1 MINRTNISTIAR
13 VAQGNTLLIGG
24 YTRENT
30 HRHNDKIPLLGD
42 IPLAGRLFQ
51 FESVKTEKW
60 SGFFVAAPYS
70 ATGFFSDTEIT
81 GHIPF
86 NYKNKQG
93 IKMIQKL
100 KQDY

>member
-60 SGFFVAAPYS
+60 SGFLLQPRILQQDFS
-70 ATGFFSDTEIT
+70 A
-81 GHIPF
+81 
-86 NYKNKQG
+86 
-93 IKMIQKL
+93 IQKL
-100 KQDY
+100 PDIFRLIIRINKVLR